1 MSDENTTMRPT
12 RVGSD
17 AVLVSTVEP
26 GEGFGKYAIP
36 ADSRECMQH
45 LLNGTPIEIPRF
57 FYPVLMHRVKAWFGE
72 AIIDTKLDAKIAQLT
87 PISCRLNEAG
97 NRVLTNT
104 KEQATGEEGPGI
116 LP

>member
-1 MSDENTTMRPT
+1 MNTESTTDPLRA
-12 RVGSD
+12 VGSD
-17 AVLVSTVEP
+17 TVLVSTVEP

-57 FYPVLMHRVKAWFGE
+57 FYPVLMHRVEAWFGE

-87 PISCRLNEAG
+87 PISCRLNESG
-97 NRVLTNT
+97 KRVLTNET
-104 KEQATGEEGPGI
+104 AHLTAQEERE
-116 LP
+116 